1 MRVRLTDGNREVEL
15 TAHGWLGA
23 RRLAYMAAV
32 LLDRI
37 GAQPA
42 GTDRGDQDDQDEQPF
57 GFALD
62 SSTER
67 AEPYDDG
74 RGAEYEDEDAQQ

>member
-1 MRVRLTDGNREVEL
+1 MRVRLTDGTREVEL

-32 LLDRI
+32 LLDRMSD
-37 GAQPA
+37 QPA
-42 GTDRGDQDDQDEQPF
+42 GSDRSDRDTDVPF
-57 GFALD
+57 GFSLD
-62 SSTER
+62 SSNER

-74 RGAEYEDEDAQQ
+74 RGAEYDDESEQQ